1 MGYYN
6 TLTENAKSAL
16 KQLPQFFNL
25 TSEEINNILAKIDDV
40 EIIEA
45 TQHKRNITYQ
55 GRLNVAKHIE
65 DGKRLD
71 PLPTEEIQI
80 DRGVHINN
88 AGFISFDKIN
98 LSTVWIKF
106 SLPEKKPLMFE
117 ELLTKKMVEY
127 KSQNKDVF
135 N

>member
-25 TSEEINNILAKIDDV
+25 TSEEINNIFAKIDDL
-40 EIIEA
+40 EIVEA
-45 TQHKRNITYQ
+45 TEYKRNRILNSREVVAQYIAD
-55 GRLNVAKHIE
+55 GRLVK
-65 DGKRLD
+65 
-71 PLPTEEIQI
+71 PLPAEEIQI
-80 DRGVHINN
+80 DRGIHINN
-88 AGFISFDKIN
+88 YGFISFDKIN

-127 KSQNKDVF
+127 KSRNKNVF